1 MLVFVLALR
10 ELDATLLVPAANH
23 TAMFRIFNQIH
34 FGRDAFVAALALLL
48 VFLIVLPGLLWS
60 LFARKR
66 LELLP

>member
-1 MLVFVLALR
+1 
-10 ELDATLLVPAANH
+10 
-23 TAMFRIFNQIH
+23 MFRIFNQIH